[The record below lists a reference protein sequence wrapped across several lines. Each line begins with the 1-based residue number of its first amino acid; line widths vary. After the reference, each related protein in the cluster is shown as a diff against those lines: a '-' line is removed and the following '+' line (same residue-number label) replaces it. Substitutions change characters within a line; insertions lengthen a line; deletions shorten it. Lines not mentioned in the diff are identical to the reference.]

1 MKDDADKTQSVLNI
15 GMFQRGKLPAGKDV
29 GASTSTSHE
38 ASDTESRKRKHGSEE
53 DVGHEEPGPSKKAKL
68 NDGDEIDVNDE
79 AMDVTD
85 QDGGEV
91 EISQIETTSSEKM
104 DNLPISR
111 RSTATEMSE
120 KEIEKPST
128 DEKLD
133 TILATLS
140 QLKLNCENAQKIS
153 SEPEKA
159 DIKSNEESDIEAV
172 KVLIQ
177 SCKSISRLCDLAN
190 LILSEDVHVSC
201 VVCTTTDRH
210 IGQGQGHGVFKYDF
224 SLGVDFTTENQPL
237 AFTNLKK
244 SVARHLST
252 QTHKN
257 NLLKADEDTTFAR
270 KQNILNQSVGLTL
283 GKQAYRILKYGRP
296 FKDFEV
302 DMVLL
307 SDAKVKVGNLNHSE
321 KFAAGMRPAFATAI
335 NERVETYFKQPLP
348 ATSNIPPI
356 GIVADKVTTK
366 RRTGQLFAGV
376 VFTPGMPSL
385 LTPISLGVTP
395 VKKHDGKSIAEEI
408 HLACS
413 SYDIQS
419 SQIAGFGFDGQ
430 YFKLNVPTYLRDT
443 MKLDEKVGFLWDSAH
458 LLQLSDKDTRK
469 ENPWME
475 DIAKDI
481 AAVLNKFS
489 FGKNFENAIDK
500 AAAMGVDLKA
510 PQWFSDT
517 RFAAFAHTVFRNF
530 LDNYKVVRAVLE
542 EVAESNDVRAPDAC
556 DLLRRIRTL
565 DFVTKLLI
573 CIDFYSALGDI
584 SMILQKV
591 DMTLWDKGKKLK
603 SYLATLEEQQAWGKE
618 HLQDIPCL

>member
-1 MKDDADKTQSVLNI
+1 MSSKDDESLLPKSRRRTKCGHCLVPIRRYRLTEHTKRVHPRKPVKDDADKTQSVLNI
-15 GMFQRGKLPAGKDV
+15 GMFQHGKLPVGKDV

-111 RSTATEMSE
+111 PSTATEMSE

-140 QLKLNCENAQKIS
+140 QLKLNCENAQKMS

-190 LILSEDVHVSC
+190 LILSEDGHVSC

-257 NLLKADEDTTFAR
+257 NLLKADEDATFAR

-307 SDAKVKVGNLNHSE
+307 SDAKVKKKKVKDVASNMVESMIKNMNNRFPNSFFEEIENKEKSASIMPIVSRAQTSSNESELMSSSEVQTFLQKHPAQVENARNLCMNI
-321 KFAAGMRPAFATAI
+321 FRQ
-335 NERVETYFKQPLP
+335 RV
-348 ATSNIPPI
+348 
-356 GIVADKVTTK
+356 
-366 RRTGQLFAGV
+366 
-376 VFTPGMPSL
+376 
-385 LTPISLGVTP
+385 SLGNCETDIQIYHKLYSCSDLYV
-395 VKKHDGKSIAEEI
+395 GAEHI
-408 HLACS
+408 LSTLAKIMCS
-413 SYDIQS
+413 SPPESIVESMGSVVESIRQVRGGSKS
-419 SQIAGFGFDGQ
+419 STNRQDVEDLSQELSIHWNGPHISHCSSIVKQALNIH
-430 YFKLNVPTYLRDT
+430 FKGRSWH
-443 MKLDEKVGFLWDSAH
+443 F
-458 LLQLSDKDTRK
+458 
-469 ENPWME
+469 
-475 DIAKDI
+475 
-481 AAVLNKFS
+481 
-489 FGKNFENAIDK
+489 NA
-500 AAAMGVDLKA
+500 
-510 PQWFSDT
+510 T
-517 RFAAFAHTVFRNF
+517 
-530 LDNYKVVRAVLE
+530 
-542 EVAESNDVRAPDAC
+542 DVRSRLHKVSTVVDR
-556 DLLRRIRTL
+556 LNRTTPKL
-565 DFVTKLLI
+565 SFMTK
-573 CIDFYSALGDI
+573 
-584 SMILQKV
+584 
-591 DMTLWDKGKKLK
+591 
-603 SYLATLEEQQAWGKE
+603 
-618 HLQDIPCL
+618 